1 MHQRTQS
8 YLDGNYA
15 LSAQALDCNAAT
27 GSCAESISFPTSDT
41 LLNIGIHYYL
51 ATPKSSTDT
60 LWEVTPQ
67 GRLTGYT
74 KMSNGLRPVIF
85 LKANVKVSG
94 GNGTEGSPWAL
105 SW

>member
-1 MHQRTQS
+1 M
-8 YLDGNYA
+8 
-15 LSAQALDCNAAT
+15 
-27 GSCAESISFPTSDT
+27 
-41 LLNIGIHYYL
+41 

-94 GNGTEGSPWAL
+94 GNGTEGSPWVL